1 MPACFNALR
10 QGHGKAPAAEET
22 SPMTAMTAGGVDC
35 DLHPAVPHLTS
46 LVPYMND
53 YWRDQVITRG
63 MVDLISQSYP
73 INSPISSRPDWRPAK
88 GKPGES
94 HADMQAQALDPFRIA
109 YGILN
114 PLYGVQMVFSEDM
127 QEVFCRALN
136 DWLAKEWLDK
146 DSRLRGSIV
155 IPTQSVE
162 KSVAEIE
169 RCAKDFR
176 FVQVLMLVMGDVPL
190 GKRALWPIYATAERL
205 GLPIGIHA
213 GSAYHNPPTS
223 VGWGSYHIE
232 DYVAQ
237 AQAFQTQLT
246 SLIVEGVFARHP
258 NLKMVMLESGFSWLA
273 PFLWR
278 LHKFWRGI
286 RMETPWV
293 DRAPM
298 EIVRSNIRFSLQPI
312 DAPPELDV
320 LNRLF
325 DHMQSDELLLFST
338 DYPHWQFE
346 GEDALPP
353 GLSDDLVRKIM
364 IDNPFATYGRLKEKA
379 KETRP

>member
-1 MPACFNALR
+1 M
-10 QGHGKAPAAEET
+10 T
-22 SPMTAMTAGGVDC
+22 SPLPGGVDC
-35 DLHPAVPHLTS
+35 DLHPAVAHLTS
-46 LVPYMND
+46 LLPYLND
-53 YWRDQVITRG
+53 YWRDQVTTRG
-63 MVDLISQSYP
+63 MVDLVSQSYP
-73 INSPISSRPDWRPAK
+73 TRSPISSRPDWRPAK
-88 GKPGES
+88 GKPGERLI
-94 HADMQAQALDPFRIA
+94 DMQSQALDPFKVA

-127 QEVFCRALN
+127 QDAFCRALN

-146 DSRLRGSIV
+146 DARLRGSIV

-169 RCAKDFR
+169 RCAKDPR

-246 SLIVEGVFARHP
+246 SIIVEGVFARHP
-258 NLKMVMLESGFSWLA
+258 KLKMVMLESGFTWLA
-273 PFLWR
+273 PFVWR
-278 LHKFWRGI
+278 LHKFWRGT
-286 RMETPWV
+286 RMETPWF
-293 DRAPM
+293 DRPPM
-298 EIVRSNIRFSLQPI
+298 EIVQSNIRFSLQPV
-312 DAPPELDV
+312 DAPPDPVV

-325 DHMQSDELLLFST
+325 DHMQSDELILFST

-346 GEDALPP
+346 DEKALPE
-353 GLSDDLVRKIM
+353 GLSADLVHKIM
-364 IDNPFATYGRLKEKA
+364 IDNPYATYGRLKQTA
-379 KETRP
+379 TAA

>member
-1 MPACFNALR
+1 MSAIVP
-10 QGHGKAPAAEET
+10 
-22 SPMTAMTAGGVDC
+22 GGVDC
-35 DLHPAVPHLTS
+35 DLHPALPGIRS
-46 LVPYMND
+46 LVPYLSD
-53 YWRDQVITRG
+53 YWQDQVISRG

-73 INSPISSRPDWRPAK
+73 PNSPLTARPDWRPAE
-88 GKPGES
+88 GKPGS
-94 HADMQAQALDPFRIA
+94 SYDDMKRQALDRFGVA
-109 YGILN
+109 WGICN

-127 QEVFCRALN
+127 QEAFCRALN

-146 DSRLRGSIV
+146 DARLRGSVV

-169 RCAKDFR
+169 RCAKDRR
-176 FVQVLMLVMGDVPL
+176 FVQVLMLVMGDMPL
-190 GKRALWPIYATAERL
+190 GKRAYWPIYAAAERL
-205 GLPIGIHA
+205 GLVVGVHA
-213 GSAYHNPPTS
+213 GSNYHNPPTS
-223 VGWGSYHIE
+223 VGWGSYHVE

-246 SLIVEGVFARHP
+246 SLIVEGVFARHQH
-258 NLKMVMLESGFSWLA
+258 LKMVMLESGFTWLP

-293 DRAPM
+293 HAAPL
-298 EIVRSNIRFSLQPI
+298 EIVRSNIRFSLQPV
-312 DAPPELDV
+312 DAPPDPAI

-338 DYPHWQFE
+338 DYPHWQFD
-346 GEDALPP
+346 GDAVLPDGISP
-353 GLSDDLVRKIM
+353 DLVRKMM
-364 IDNPFATYGRLKEKA
+364 IDNPCATYGRLKQPVRA
-379 KETRP
+379 

>member
-1 MPACFNALR
+1 M
-10 QGHGKAPAAEET
+10 AAIIV
-22 SPMTAMTAGGVDC
+22 GGVDC

-46 LVPYMND
+46 LLPYMND

-63 MVDLISQSYP
+63 MVDLVSQSYP
-73 INSPISSRPDWRPAK
+73 TQSPISARPDWRPAQ
-88 GKPGES
+88 GKPGAS
-94 HADMQAQALDPFRIA
+94 LADMRTRALDPFKVA

-127 QEVFCRALN
+127 QDAFCRALN
-136 DWLAKEWLDK
+136 DWLAKEWLEQDA
-146 DSRLRGSIV
+146 RLRGSIV
-155 IPTQSVE
+155 VPTQSVE

-169 RCAKDFR
+169 RCAKDSR

-190 GKRALWPIYATAERL
+190 GKRALWPIYKAAERH

-237 AQAFQTQLT
+237 SQAFQTQLT
-246 SLIVEGVFARHP
+246 SLIVEGVFVRHP
-258 NLKMVMLESGFSWLA
+258 NLKIVMLESGFTWLA

-278 LHKFWRGI
+278 LHKFWRGV

-293 DRAPM
+293 DRAPI

-312 DAPPELDV
+312 DAPAEPDV
-320 LNRLF
+320 MNRLF

-346 GEDALPP
+346 GDQALPE
-353 GLSDDLVRKIM
+353 GLSEALVRKIM
-364 IDNPFATYGRLKEKA
+364 IDNPLATYGRLKQIA
-379 KETRP
+379 RETTS